1 MEKLAMSNVLDLAQ
15 LTTQQLTNLLWD
27 VKGTPQATA
36 VYEELRSRPARLS
49 LSSDDPAWEQKFQAF
64 FNSIQAGEKAS

>member
-1 MEKLAMSNVLDLAQ
+1 MSNVLDLAQ
-15 LTTQQLTNLLWD
+15 LTTQQLTNLLWE

-49 LSSDDPAWEQKFQAF
+49 LSPDDPAWEQRFQAF
-64 FNSIQAGEKAS
+64 FSSTHTGGKER

>member
-1 MEKLAMSNVLDLAQ
+1 MSNVLDLTQ

-36 VYEELRSRPARLS
+36 VYEELRSRPPRLS
-49 LSSDDPAWEQKFQAF
+49 LNLDDLAWEQKFQTF
-64 FNSIQAGEKAS
+64 FSSIQTGEKTS